1 MSCSNWRDNDRNY
14 PLAIIRA
21 FPLIFFSSG
30 EENKR
35 DSPTP
40 SSSTVVNKS
49 ASVAAS
55 DNLKSDQGKPRP
67 RHLKQRASKANSGE
81 CK

>member
-1 MSCSNWRDNDRNY
+1 
-14 PLAIIRA
+14 
-21 FPLIFFSSG
+21 
-30 EENKR
+30 
-35 DSPTP
+35 
-40 SSSTVVNKS
+40 VNKS